1 VTGVFVTA
9 TDTGVGKTVV
19 AAGVTLALRARG
31 HAVGV
36 AKPVQSGAAA
46 SDPGGDAMVLKR
58 WTRVED
64 PIEELAPFC
73 FAAPLA
79 PLEAARL
86 EGRALGLDEVVDRV
100 RALER
105 RYDALVVEGAGGLLV
120 PVGEDWT
127 IADLAASLGLP
138 LLVVAR
144 PGLGTVNHTAL
155 TVLAARQLGIE
166 PLGIVLNG
174 AGDESS
180 AANARMIERL
190 ADVEVLGWTPWLE
203 GELTAERVRQLIED
217 HIDVDALTD
226 SAVIDRS
233 RASRA

>member
-1 VTGVFVTA
+1 
-9 TDTGVGKTVV
+9 
-19 AAGVTLALRARG
+19 
-31 HAVGV
+31 
-36 AKPVQSGAAA
+36 
-46 SDPGGDAMVLKR
+46 MVLKR

-86 EGRALGLDEVVDRV
+86 EGRALDLDEVVERV

-138 LLVVAR
+138 LLVIAR

-174 AGDESS
+174 PGDESS

-217 HIDVDALTD
+217 HIDVDALINA
-226 SAVIDRS
+226 AVL
-233 RASRA
+233 RASSASAARTLDAR